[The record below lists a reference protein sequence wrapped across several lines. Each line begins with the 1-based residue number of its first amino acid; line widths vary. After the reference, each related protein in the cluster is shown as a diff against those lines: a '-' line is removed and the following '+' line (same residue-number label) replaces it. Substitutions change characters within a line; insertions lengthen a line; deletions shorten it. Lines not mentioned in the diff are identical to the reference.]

1 MNKTVSTE
9 ERIEQL
15 RNEINEHDHRYHVL
29 DEPTI
34 PDADYDHL
42 MRELQRLESRYPD
55 LITKDSPTQRVGVKP
70 VAAFGEVQHE
80 VPMLSLANAFDGKE
94 LVDFDRRVRE
104 RLGAKSVEYA
114 AEPKLDGLA
123 ISLLYRDGGLVR
135 AATRGDGV
143 RGEDVTENV
152 RTIPSIPL
160 RLRAPGYPRL
170 LEVRGEVYMTKEGFE
185 SLNRKQSQAG
195 EKIFANPRN
204 AAAGSLRQL
213 DPRITAS
220 RPLCMFCYG
229 IGRVGGGQLPKRH
242 SEITVRLGEWGLRIQ
257 PEMAVVEGAQGC
269 LGYYRTMLQRRDV
282 LAYATDGMVYKVNDL
297 PSQAILGHV
306 ARAPRWAVA
315 HKFPPQEALSIVN
328 SIEVRVGRTGAL
340 TPVARLRPVLV
351 GGVTVTNATLHNED
365 EVRRKDIRAGDTVV
379 VRRAGDVIPE
389 VVRTLKER
397 RPPGAAAFEF
407 PSHCPVCGSE
417 VTRAAGEA
425 VARCSGG
432 LFCPAQQVQAILHFA
447 SRRALDIEGLGEK
460 LVAQLVAR
468 GWIANVAHLYQLDV
482 DRLSALERMG
492 PKSATNLVA
501 ALSKSKSTTFGRFL
515 YALGI
520 RDVGEATAAA
530 LSTYFASLEELM
542 ATNEEAL
549 QAVPDVGPVVA
560 QNIAAFFRQPRNR
573 EIIARLHAAGVH
585 WTTQKSQA
593 EHIKPLAGLSFVLTG
608 TLETLSREEAKR
620 RLESLGAQVSGSVSG
635 KTSYLIMGKDPGSKL
650 AKAQEL
656 GVRLMQEAELLELLP
671 LTGSTAAFPR

>member
-15 RNEINEHDHRYHVL
+15 RNQINEHDYRYHVL

-34 PDADYDHL
+34 PDAEYDRL
-42 MRELQRLESRYPD
+42 MRELQWLESRYPH
-55 LITKDSPTQRVGVKP
+55 LITKDSPTQRVGAKP
-70 VAAFGEVQHE
+70 IAAFGEIQHE
-80 VPMLSLANAFDGKE
+80 VPMLSLANAFDEKE
-94 LVDFDRRVRE
+94 VTDFDRRVRE
-104 RLGAKSVEYA
+104 RLGAECVEYV

-123 ISLLYRDGGLVR
+123 ISLLYADGVLVR

-160 RLRAPGYPRL
+160 RLRARGYPPL
-170 LEVRGEVYMTKEGFE
+170 LEVRGEVYMTKDGFE

-213 DPRITAS
+213 DPRITAN

-229 IGRVGGGQLPKRH
+229 TGRVEGGPRPKRH
-242 SEITVRLGEWGLRIQ
+242 SEILLRIGEWGLRIQ
-257 PEMAVVEGAQGC
+257 PQMAVVESAQGC
-269 LGYYRTMLQRRDV
+269 LGYYHTMLQRRDV
-282 LAYATDGMVYKVNDL
+282 LDYATDGVVYKVNDL
-297 PSQAILGHV
+297 ASQAILGHI

-315 HKFPPQEALSIVN
+315 HKFPPQEALSTVN
-328 SIEVRVGRTGAL
+328 SIEVQVGRTGAL
-340 TPVARLRPVLV
+340 TPVARLQPVFV

-365 EVRRKDIRAGDTVV
+365 EVRRKDIRIGDTVV

-389 VVRTLKER
+389 VVRTLKDR
-397 RPPGAAAFEF
+397 RPLGAAAFEF

-417 VTRAAGEA
+417 VIRAAGEA

-447 SRRALDIEGLGEK
+447 SRRALNIEGLGEK
-460 LVAQLVAR
+460 LVAQLVER
-468 GWIANVAHLYQLDV
+468 GLIANVADLYQLDA
-482 DRLSALERMG
+482 DRLSTLERMG

-501 ALSKSKSTTFGRFL
+501 ALSKSKSTTFSSFL

-530 LSTYFASLEELM
+530 LCTHFATLEELM
-542 ATNEEAL
+542 AANEEAF
-549 QAVPDVGPVVA
+549 QAVSDVGPVVA
-560 QNIAAFFRQPRNR
+560 QKVATFFRQPRNR
-573 EIIARLHAAGVH
+573 EIIARLLAAGVH

-593 EHIKPLAGLSFVLTG
+593 ENIKPLAGLSFVLTG
-608 TLETLSREEAKR
+608 TLEMLSREEAKH
-620 RLESLGAQVSGSVSG
+620 RLESLGAHVSGSVSG
-635 KTSYLIMGKDPGSKL
+635 KTSYLVVGKDPGSKL
-650 AKAQEL
+650 AKAQGL
-656 GVRLMQEAELLELLP
+656 GVRLMQEIELLGILGASGLREP
-671 LTGSTAAFPR
+671 

>member
-15 RNEINEHDHRYHVL
+15 RNEINEHDYRYHAV

-34 PDADYDHL
+34 PDADYDRL
-42 MRELQRLESRYPD
+42 LRELQALESRYPD
-55 LITKDSPTQRVGVKP
+55 LITKDSPTQRVGAKP
-70 VAAFGEVQHE
+70 LAAFGDVRHD
-80 VPMLSLANAFDGKE
+80 VPMLSLANAFDEKE
-94 LVDFDRRVRE
+94 LADFDRRVRE
-104 RLGAKSVEYA
+104 RLGAESVEYA

-123 ISLLYRDGGLVR
+123 ISLLYGDGVLVR

-152 RTIPSIPL
+152 RTIPSVPL
-160 RLRAPGYPRL
+160 RLRARGYPRL
-170 LEVRGEVYMTKEGFE
+170 LEVRGEVYMTKEGFG
-185 SLNRKQSQAG
+185 SLNRNQAQAS

-220 RPLCMFCYG
+220 RPLCMLCYG
-229 IGRVGGGQLPKRH
+229 IGRVEGWPLPKRH
-242 SEITVRLGEWGLRIQ
+242 SEIIFRLGEWGLRIQ

-269 LGYYRTMLQRRDV
+269 LGYYRTMLQRRDA
-282 LAYATDGMVYKVNDL
+282 LDYATDGVVYKVNDL
-297 PSQAILGHV
+297 AGQAILGYI

-315 HKFPPQEALSIVN
+315 HKFPPQEALSTVN

-340 TPVARLRPVLV
+340 TPVARLQPVLV

-397 RPPGAAAFEF
+397 RLPGATAFEV

-417 VTRAAGEA
+417 VIRAAGEA

-432 LFCPAQQVQAILHFA
+432 LICPAQQVRAILHFA

-460 LVAQLVAR
+460 LVTQLVER
-468 GWIANVAHLYQLDV
+468 GLIANVADLYQLDA
-482 DRLSALERMG
+482 DRLSALQRMG

-501 ALSKSKSTTFGRFL
+501 ALSKSKSTTFVSFV

-530 LSTYFASLEELM
+530 LAAHFASLEELM
-542 ATNEEAL
+542 AANEEAL

-560 QNIAAFFRQPRNR
+560 KNIAAFFRQPRNR
-573 EIIARLHAAGVH
+573 EIIARLLAAGV
-585 WTTQKSQA
+585 
-593 EHIKPLAGLSFVLTG
+593 
-608 TLETLSREEAKR
+608 
-620 RLESLGAQVSGSVSG
+620 
-635 KTSYLIMGKDPGSKL
+635 
-650 AKAQEL
+650 
-656 GVRLMQEAELLELLP
+656 
-671 LTGSTAAFPR
+671 

>member
-1 MNKTVSTE
+1 MNKTVSLE
-9 ERIEQL
+9 KHIEQL
-15 RNEINEHDHRYHVL
+15 RTEINEHDYRYHVL
-29 DEPTI
+29 AEPII
-34 PDADYDHL
+34 PDADYDRL
-42 MRELQRLESRYPD
+42 MRELQWLESRYPQ
-55 LITKDSPTQRVGVKP
+55 LITKDSPTQRVGAKP
-70 VAAFGEVQHE
+70 IAAFGEVRHE
-80 VPMLSLANAFDGKE
+80 VPMLSLANAFEEKE
-94 LVDFDRRVRE
+94 VSDFDRRVRE
-104 RLGAKSVEYA
+104 RLGAERVEYA

-123 ISLLYRDGGLVR
+123 ISLLYGDGVLIR

-143 RGEDVTENV
+143 HGEDVTENV

-160 RLRAPGYPRL
+160 RLRARGYPRL

-185 SLNRKQSQAG
+185 SLNRKQAQAG

-220 RPLCMFCYG
+220 RPLCMLCYG
-229 IGRVGGGQLPKRH
+229 IGRVEGGPLPKRH
-242 SEITVRLGEWGLRIQ
+242 SEILFRLGEWGLRIQ
-257 PEMAVVEGAQGC
+257 PQMAVVEGVQGC
-269 LGYYRTMLQRRDV
+269 LGYYRTMLQRRDA
-282 LAYATDGMVYKVNDL
+282 LDYATDGVVYKVNEL
-297 PSQAILGHV
+297 ASQAILGHI

-315 HKFPPQEALSIVN
+315 HKFPPQEALSVVN
-328 SIEVRVGRTGAL
+328 SIDVRVGRTGAL
-340 TPVARLRPVLV
+340 TPVARLRPVFV

-365 EVRRKDIRAGDTVV
+365 ELRRKDIRVGDTVV

-397 RPPGAAAFEF
+397 RPLGAAAFEF
-407 PSHCPVCGSE
+407 PSHCPVCDSE
-417 VTRAAGEA
+417 VIRGAGEA

-460 LVAQLVAR
+460 LVAQLVKR
-468 GWIANVAHLYQLDV
+468 GRLANVADLYQLDA

-501 ALSKSKSTTFGRFL
+501 ALSKSKSTTFANFL

-530 LSTYFASLEELM
+530 LSTHFAGLEELM
-542 ATNEEAL
+542 AADEEAL

-560 QNIAAFFRQPRNR
+560 QNIAVFFRQLHNR
-573 EIIARLHAAGVH
+573 DIIARLLAAGVH
-585 WTTQKSQA
+585 WTPQKSRA
-593 EHIKPLAGLSFVLTG
+593 EGIKPLAGRSFVLTG
-608 TLETLSREEAKR
+608 SLETLSREQAKH
-620 RLESLGAQVSGSVSG
+620 RLESLGAQVSASVSG
-635 KTSYLIMGKDPGSKL
+635 NTSYLVVGKDPGSKL
-650 AKAQEL
+650 AKAREL
-656 GVRLMQEAELLELLP
+656 GVRLMHEAELLEILGRVE
-671 LTGSTAAFPR
+671 TGDP

>member
-34 PDADYDHL
+34 PDADYDRL
-42 MRELQRLESRYPD
+42 MRELQRLESRYSH
-55 LITKDSPTQRVGVKP
+55 LITKDSPTQRVGAKP
-70 VAAFGEVQHE
+70 VAAFGEVRHE
-80 VPMLSLANAFDGKE
+80 VPMLSLANAFDEKE
-94 LVDFDRRVRE
+94 VADFDRRVRE
-104 RLGAKSVEYA
+104 RLGAETVEYA

-123 ISLLYRDGGLVR
+123 ISLLYRDGVLLR

-143 RGEDVTENV
+143 RGEEVTENV

-160 RLRAPGYPRL
+160 RLRARGYPRL
-170 LEVRGEVYMTKEGFE
+170 LEVRGEVYMTKEGFG
-185 SLNRKQSQAG
+185 SLNRKQAQAG

-220 RPLCMFCYG
+220 RPLSMFCYG

-269 LGYYRTMLQRRDV
+269 LGYYRDMLQRRDV
-282 LAYATDGMVYKVNDL
+282 LDYATDGVVYKVNDL

-315 HKFPPQEALSIVN
+315 HKFPPQEALSTVN
-328 SIEVRVGRTGAL
+328 GIEVRVGRTGAL
-340 TPVARLRPVLV
+340 TPVARLRPVVV

-365 EVRRKDIRAGDTVV
+365 ELRRKDIRVGDTVV

-407 PSHCPVCGSE
+407 PSQCPVCGSE
-417 VTRAAGEA
+417 VIRAAGEA

-432 LFCPAQQVQAILHFA
+432 LFCPAQQVQTMLHFA

-460 LVAQLVAR
+460 RVAQLVTR
-468 GWIANVAHLYQLDV
+468 GWIANVADLYQLDA

-501 ALSKSKSTTFGRFL
+501 ALSKSKSTTFASFL

-530 LSTYFASLEELM
+530 LSTHFASLEELM
-542 ATNEEAL
+542 AANEEAL

-560 QNIAAFFRQPRNR
+560 QHIAAFFRQPHNR
-573 EIIARLHAAGVH
+573 EIIARLLAAGMH
-585 WTTQKSQA
+585 WTTQKSQS
-593 EHIKPLAGLSFVLTG
+593 IQPLAGLSFVLTG
-608 TLETLSREEAKR
+608 TLQTLSREEAKH
-620 RLESLGAQVSGSVSG
+620 RLGSLGAQISGSVSS
-635 KTSYLIMGKDPGSKL
+635 KTSYLVVGKDPGSKL

-656 GVRLMQEAELLELLP
+656 GVRLMQEAELLAILERP
-671 LTGSTAAFPR
+671 AT

>member
-34 PDADYDHL
+34 PDAEYDRL
-42 MRELQRLESRYPD
+42 MRELQALESRYSH
-55 LITKDSPTQRVGVKP
+55 LITKDSPTQRVGAKP
-70 VAAFGEVQHE
+70 VAAFGEVRHE
-80 VPMLSLANAFDGKE
+80 VPMLSLANAFDEKE
-94 LVDFDRRVRE
+94 VADFDRRVQE
-104 RLGAKSVEYA
+104 RLGAESVEYA
-114 AEPKLDGLA
+114 VEPKLDGLA
-123 ISLLYRDGGLVR
+123 ISLLYRDGLLLR

-152 RTIPSIPL
+152 RTIPSVPL
-160 RLRAPGYPRL
+160 RLRARGYPRL
-170 LEVRGEVYMTKEGFE
+170 LEVRGEVYMTKEGFG
-185 SLNRKQSQAG
+185 SLNRKQGQAD

-229 IGRVGGGQLPKRH
+229 IGRVEGDPLPKRH
-242 SEITVRLGEWGLRIQ
+242 SEIIARLGEWGLRIQ
-257 PEMAVVEGAQGC
+257 PEIAVVEGAQGC

-282 LAYATDGMVYKVNDL
+282 LDYATDGVVYKVNDL

-315 HKFPPQEALSIVN
+315 HKFPPQEALTTVN
-328 SIEVRVGRTGAL
+328 GIEVRVGRTGAL
-340 TPVARLRPVLV
+340 TPVARLRPVVV

-365 EVRRKDIRAGDTVV
+365 ELRRKDIRVGDTVV

-389 VVRTLKER
+389 VVRTLKEK

-407 PSHCPVCGSE
+407 PTQCPVCGSE
-417 VTRAAGEA
+417 VIRAAGEA

-432 LFCPAQQVQAILHFA
+432 LFCPAQQVQTMLHFA

-460 LVAQLVAR
+460 RVAQLVAR
-468 GWIANVAHLYQLDV
+468 GWIANVADLYQLDA

-501 ALSKSKSTTFGRFL
+501 ALSKSKSTTFANFL

-530 LSTYFASLEELM
+530 LSIHFASLEELM
-542 ATNEEAL
+542 AANKEAL

-560 QNIAAFFRQPRNR
+560 QHIAAFFRQPHNR
-573 EIIARLHAAGVH
+573 EIIARLLAAGMH
-585 WTTQKSQA
+585 WTTHRSQ
-593 EHIKPLAGLSFVLTG
+593 EKGIQPLAGLSFVLTG
-608 TLETLSREEAKR
+608 TLETLSREEAKH
-620 RLESLGAQVSGSVSG
+620 RLGSLGAQVSGSVSS
-635 KTSYLIMGKDPGSKL
+635 KTSYVVVGKDPGSKL
-650 AKAQEL
+650 AKAQKL
-656 GVRLMQEAELLELLP
+656 GVRLMQEAELLAILV
-671 LTGSTAAFPR
+671 